1 MPSNLKAILSAVGV
15 AALVASPVMAKSH
28 AHTNQVPADARGAA
42 TPYAAGVAV
51 PYAYAPHQLVTP
63 YAPNLPER
71 AHEMPGQSPDFQLG
85 GEK

>member
-1 MPSNLKAILSAVGV
+1 MTSNLKAILSAVGV

-28 AHTNQVPADARGAA
+28 VHTNQVVPADARGAA
-42 TPYAAGVAV
+42 TLYAAGVAT
-51 PYAYAPHQLVTP
+51 PYAGRQTVTP

-71 AHEMPGQSPDFQLG
+71 AQEMPGQSPDFQLG